1 MGMRS
6 VLSDSG
12 GRVRANTKFLYSRA
26 KYASVLWFSV
36 PVVSW
41 VHRYTGRK
49 TGVALGFLVHSS
61 FLPLQRCRRSS
72 GQLATTWLVVGVE
85 FLLACGWLQLVSC
98 QVSSSKLQP

>member
-1 MGMRS
+1 M
-6 VLSDSG
+6 G

-61 FLPLQRCRRSS
+61 FLLLQRCRRTEFRAA
-72 GQLATTWLVVGVE
+72 GNHLARRWCGIFIGMWLAAAGVLPVR
-85 FLLACGWLQLVSC
+85 FLVASC
-98 QVSSSKLQP
+98 SPRIATS